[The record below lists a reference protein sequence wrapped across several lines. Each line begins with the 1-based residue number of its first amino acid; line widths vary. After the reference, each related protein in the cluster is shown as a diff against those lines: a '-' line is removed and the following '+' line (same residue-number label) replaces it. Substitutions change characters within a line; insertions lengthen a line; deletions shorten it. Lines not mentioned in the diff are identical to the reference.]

1 MNILIN
7 KTYLFF
13 FTTVL
18 LIVIS
23 TLYKPKETFDVNIG
37 DTYYIIQKYHLG
49 ILLSFIY
56 FSLGTIYWLLNKK
69 GILLSNWVIYLH
81 TIVSIGGLI
90 LIWILFKKRNYSL
103 QTFEEI
109 IKSVNEVK
117 YFTYTCTVTIISMI
131 LIQIV
136 FIVNIVFKIWK
147 N

>member
-18 LIVIS
+18 LIVIF

-69 GILLSNWVIYLH
+69 GIQLSNWVIYLH

-90 LIWILFKKRNYSL
+90 LIWILLKKRNYSL

-117 YFTYTCTVTIISMI
+117 DFTYTCTVTIISMI

-136 FIVNIVFKIWK
+136 FLVNIVFKTWK